1 MTTREMI
8 LDVTVG
14 AAALLAFVFSIALI
28 LPN

>member
-8 LDVTVG
+8 FDATVS
-14 AAALLAFVFSIALI
+14 AVALLAFVFSIALI